1 MAIIMKKIIICG
13 LGSIGRRH
21 FRIIKGYLPK
31 VKIGIIRSGKGE
43 INKESLNSDE
53 KFKNFEEAIS
63 WGAEAAIISSPA
75 TLHFEHSEE
84 LAKNNIPL
92 LIEKPLDSDYA
103 DLNRW
108 EELRTKHD
116 FLNVLIGYVLRH
128 DPALIQ
134 IKKYLKSNKIGDLI
148 NVQMINGSWLPSW
161 RSNRNYKKTVSA
173 LKSLGGGILLEQSH
187 DINLASDL
195 FGELSIKNAIC
206 KNSKTLDLDVE
217 DSANIGLLNSSGTP
231 INIHMDFCSKP
242 VIRELLIRGSN
253 GSIKWDIKEGD
264 LILSKDFDKPVIKTF
279 SNNPDTRLLIQFK
292 HFLDVCAGKSK
303 PLVTVDNALK
313 TLKLIKKIRNYKN
326 GI

>member
-187 DINLASDL
+187 DINLASSL
-195 FGELSIKNAIC
+195 FGELKVKNVILR
-206 KNSKTLDLDVE
+206 NTRQLELDVE
-217 DSANIGLLNSSGTP
+217 EIANMNFVDKNNVP
-231 INIHMDFCSKP
+231 INIHMDFCSRTL
-242 VIRELLIRGSN
+242 IREILIRGSE
-253 GSIKWDIKEGD
+253 GFIKWDIAKGVLSLQKEYAGAETH
-264 LILSKDFDKPVIKTF
+264 KF
-279 SNNPDTRLLIQFK
+279 SNDPHKRLLIQLK
-292 HFLDVCAGKSK
+292 HFVDIFEDKDK
-303 PLVTVDNALK
+303 PLVSLNDGLK
-313 TLKLIKKIRNYKN
+313 TLNLIKEIRNFKN
-326 GI
+326 EI